1 MLSSKQLDAYLHRIH
16 YDGPT
21 NVCLTTLHG
30 LTSAHV
36 QSIAFENIDVLLG
49 QTLAIDE
56 ASVFEKLVLKR
67 RGGYCFEQNRLLKAV
82 LRTLGFDVTPLG
94 ARVRLRTSDR
104 SVIPGRTHLSLQ
116 VSLDDALWITDVGF
130 GGYSLSQALRLQ
142 SDLVQDTPHG
152 LRRLMNDEGRWFHQ
166 VYKMDEWID
175 VYELDL
181 QPMYP
186 RDQIVANWYTSTHA
200 DSQFVDNLTIA
211 LACPDGFRVSLYNN
225 LLRRTQADGT
235 TEVHA
240 LARHEILQALGDVFH
255 LDVPQPERL
264 LERLVVQAV
273 QEDVDNL

>member
-1 MLSSKQLDAYLHRIH
+1 MLSSKQLDAYRNRVH

-30 LTSAHV
+30 LTRAHV
-36 QSIAFENIDVLLG
+36 QRIAFENMDVLLG
-49 QTLAIDE
+49 QTPAIDE
-56 ASVFEKLVLKR
+56 TSVFDKLVLKR

-104 SVIPGRTHLSLQ
+104 SVMPGRTHLLLQ
-116 VSLDDALWITDVGF
+116 VKLNDALWITDVGF
-130 GGYSLSQALRLQ
+130 GGYSLTQALQVQ
-142 SDLVQDTPHG
+142 SGLVQDTPHG

-166 VYKMDEWID
+166 VCKLDEWID

-186 RDQIVANWYTSTHA
+186 RDQIIANWYTSTHV

-211 LACPDGFRVSLYNN
+211 LACHDGSRVSLYNN
-225 LLRRTQADGT
+225 LLRRTQADGN
-235 TEVHA
+235 TEIQA
-240 LARHEILQALGDVFH
+240 LAREEILATLCDIFH
-255 LDVPQPERL
+255 LDVSQPDRL
-264 LERLVVQAV
+264 LERLVMQTVQDG
-273 QEDVDNL
+273 QDNL